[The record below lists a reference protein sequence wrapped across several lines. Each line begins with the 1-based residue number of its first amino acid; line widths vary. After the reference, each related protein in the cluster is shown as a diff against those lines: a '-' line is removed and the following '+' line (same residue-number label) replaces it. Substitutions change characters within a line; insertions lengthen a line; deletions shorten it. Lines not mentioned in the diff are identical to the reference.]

1 MAKYFEDD
9 ALAITIRGPSFIYF
23 LLKDEKVVYV
33 GQTKTGISRPY
44 KHQLKDFDCV
54 KIIPCRP
61 AQLDELEDKY
71 IKKYEPPLNKAPN
84 MQMNYSIAR
93 IKSQYI
99 MRTGDKTNLWHIKRA
114 MRELGIQ
121 PHNYYGVDYV
131 NREECAKICKFI
143 ENER

>member
-1 MAKYFEDD
+1 M
-9 ALAITIRGPSFIYF
+9 
-23 LLKDEKVVYV
+23 

-54 KIIPCRP
+54 KIIPCSP
-61 AQLDELEDKY
+61 AHLDELEDKY

-121 PHNYYGVDYV
+121 THNYYGADYV
-131 NREECAKICKFI
+131 SREECAKICKFI